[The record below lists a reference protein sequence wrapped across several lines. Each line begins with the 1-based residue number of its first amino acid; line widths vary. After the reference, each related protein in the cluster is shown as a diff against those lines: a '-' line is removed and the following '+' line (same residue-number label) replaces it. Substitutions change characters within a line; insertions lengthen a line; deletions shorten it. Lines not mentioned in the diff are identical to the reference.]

1 MDMVR
6 KRTRKYQVR
15 LTEGPV
21 SIIEKNRLDRKVSS
35 TIINRGC
42 LLFLLDENRG
52 ERYSP
57 EQVSDIAGVSLAT
70 VINVSKIYAEDGFA
84 GVLPFKRHENSDNAK
99 R

>member
-1 MDMVR
+1 M
-6 KRTRKYQVR
+6 
-15 LTEGPV
+15 
-21 SIIEKNRLDRKVSS
+21 
-35 TIINRGC
+35 
-42 LLFLLDENRG
+42 LDENRG